1 MPEGMDFL
9 IIGMG
14 YFVAIISIST
24 NAFFGNSLA
33 ATHDLAGFDTK
44 YSSYTLLNIPKSEMY
59 AKKQVVLTTF

>member
-44 YSSYTLLNIPKSEMY
+44 YSSYTLFFPCGRGLSLKVPLKIY
-59 AKKQVVLTTF
+59 